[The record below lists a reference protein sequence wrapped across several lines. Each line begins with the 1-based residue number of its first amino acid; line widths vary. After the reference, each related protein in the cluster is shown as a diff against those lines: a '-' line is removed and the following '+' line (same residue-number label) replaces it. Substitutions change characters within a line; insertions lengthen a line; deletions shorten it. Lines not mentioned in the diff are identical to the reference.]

1 MRTLSARYTAKP
13 NNLGLAYSMR
23 IFAYPAKQNLLVTN
37 VKLLMKVDAVH
48 CSRSY
53 AYGYIVGFFGVLSLP
68 NVMAHR
74 AITLGNPGM
83 GVALNLLYCFQ

>member
-1 MRTLSARYTAKP
+1 
-13 NNLGLAYSMR
+13 MR

-48 CSRSY
+48 CRHSY

-68 NVMAHR
+68 NVMVQR
-74 AITLGNPGM
+74 AITLGNPYN
-83 GVALNLLYCFQ
+83 GVAVGLLYGFQ